1 GRVVAGGV
9 AVPPGVAGGVRGGRC
24 AREHRHVGAV
34 QSQGRQEHGVTVAVP
49 KVKEPAF
56 QRQVLQLAR
65 LTGWRSAHFRPGLNK
80 RGEWQTAV
88 AGDGKGFPDLVL
100 IRERVLFVE
109 LKTDA
114 GALSPEQR
122 AWRDALL
129 DAGADWQ

>member
-1 GRVVAGGV
+1 M
-9 AVPPGVAGGVRGGRC
+9 
-24 AREHRHVGAV
+24 
-34 QSQGRQEHGVTVAVP
+34 
-49 KVKEPAF
+49 KVSESAF
-56 QRQVLQLAR
+56 QRQVLDFAAF
-65 LTGWRSAHFRPGLNK
+65 TGWTSAHFRPGMNR

-100 IRERVLFVE
+100 VRDRVLFVE

-129 DAGADWQ
+129 AAGAEWRLWRPRDWAGIEAALKRSGERVSE